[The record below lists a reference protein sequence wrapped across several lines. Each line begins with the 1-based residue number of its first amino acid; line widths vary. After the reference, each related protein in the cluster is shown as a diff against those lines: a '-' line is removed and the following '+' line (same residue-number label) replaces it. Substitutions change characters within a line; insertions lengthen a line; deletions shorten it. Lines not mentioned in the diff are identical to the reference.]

1 MGPCGSTAMNTHGGF
16 TPAVS
21 APPKC
26 DITCKGNTALSH
38 SAGVVRGDRHCPLLH
53 LTCALIHTLIEG
65 ILRNPFHH
73 PDGVFNDEPS
83 NSVWT
88 NSTGMTGTV
97 LIEIV
102 GLKNAECCPF
112 PCDENRTCGLLACYP
127 TGKLNEAFDE
137 LKKVLTNEYGDRVEL
152 KLTFIDNGAPGY
164 IQKIIEKDF
173 PPLPIIL
180 VNGRVTR
187 IGRISL
193 DRIQKEIEK
202 EC

>member
-1 MGPCGSTAMNTHGGF
+1 
-16 TPAVS
+16 
-21 APPKC
+21 
-26 DITCKGNTALSH
+26 
-38 SAGVVRGDRHCPLLH
+38 
-53 LTCALIHTLIEG
+53 
-65 ILRNPFHH
+65 
-73 PDGVFNDEPS
+73 
-83 NSVWT
+83 
-88 NSTGMTGTV
+88 MTGTV

-112 PCDENRTCGLLACYP
+112 PCDENRTCGLSGCHP
-127 TGKLNEAFDE
+127 TGKLNEAADE
-137 LKKVLTNEYGDRVEL
+137 LNKVLKNEYSDHVEL

-193 DRIQKEIEK
+193 ERIIKEIER
-202 EC
+202 EL

>member
-1 MGPCGSTAMNTHGGF
+1 
-16 TPAVS
+16 
-21 APPKC
+21 
-26 DITCKGNTALSH
+26 
-38 SAGVVRGDRHCPLLH
+38 
-53 LTCALIHTLIEG
+53 
-65 ILRNPFHH
+65 
-73 PDGVFNDEPS
+73 
-83 NSVWT
+83 
-88 NSTGMTGTV
+88 MTGTV
-97 LIEIV
+97 LVEVV

-112 PCDENRTCGLLACYP
+112 PCDENRTCGLSACYP

-137 LKKVLTNEYGDRVEL
+137 LKKVLNNEYGDRVEL
-152 KLTFIDNGAPGY
+152 KLTFIDNGTPDY
-164 IQKIIEKDF
+164 IQKIIEKEF